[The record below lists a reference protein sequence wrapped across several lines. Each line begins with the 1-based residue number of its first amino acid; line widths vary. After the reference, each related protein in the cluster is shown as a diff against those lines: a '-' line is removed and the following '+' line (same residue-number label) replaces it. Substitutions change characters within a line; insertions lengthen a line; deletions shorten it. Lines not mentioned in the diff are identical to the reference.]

1 LLDRR
6 QSSLDK
12 KVGLGNRSLSN
23 IEEHM
28 KITTKA
34 LLAAAGIAAFA
45 FSPANAYEGAP
56 FSTQPGVFIGASAG
70 VPPPGIYMFNQI
82 FTNQLNLSG
91 PGTQNTIPLSGGLK
105 IGNNNSQHVNDYTAG
120 FLFVPGW
127 TFLGATYDAVVVQP
141 FVDVGIGNPLGGATI
156 AGNPISPISV
166 SSGVFNTYIVPVE
179 LSWKLGNSGFAI
191 KTGFGVFVPDG
202 THTGVN
208 GLGNVGNPWATFQPE
223 LIISY
228 LAGGYNLTAA
238 LYEEINTANP
248 NDNYTN
254 GNVFHADFTATKT
267 FGKWTLG
274 PVAHL
279 VAQVTDDSCPVGVC
293 TAHHPAILPP
303 FAPVPITLGGT
314 LANTQRFSVFSV
326 GGLVEYNFGPASLSV
341 WATQDVSAKASNSA
355 AAALGADNS
364 LIGRGFTVFSTLS
377 YRLWA
382 PEEPAKPAI
391 YRK

>member
-1 LLDRR
+1 L
-6 QSSLDK
+6 
-12 KVGLGNRSLSN
+12 N

-34 LLAAAGIAAFA
+34 LLAAGGLAAFA
-45 FSPANAYEGAP
+45 FSPANAFEGAP
-56 FSTQPGVFIGASAG
+56 SVTQPGVLIGASAG

-82 FTNQLNLSG
+82 FTDQTNFSG
-91 PGTQNTIPLSGGLK
+91 PGTQNTIPTTGLK
-105 IGNNNSQHVNDYTAG
+105 IGNNNGVHFNDYTAG

-127 TFLGATYDAVVVQP
+127 TFLGATYNAVVVQP
-141 FVDVGIGNPLGGATI
+141 FVDESVGSPAGSATI
-156 AGNPISPISV
+156 LGTPVAALNQA
-166 SSGVFNTYIVPVE
+166 SGVFNTYIVPVE
-179 LSWKLGNSGFAI
+179 LSWKLGNSGFAV

-202 THTGVN
+202 TKNGVN
-208 GLGNVGNPWATFQPE
+208 GIGNVGNPWFTFQPE

-238 LYEEINTANP
+238 LYEEINTANSV
-248 NDNYTN
+248 DNYTN
-254 GNVFHADFTATKT
+254 GNIFHADFTATKT

-274 PVAHL
+274 PVAHY

-293 TAHHPAILPP
+293 TAHHPVIPG
-303 FAPVPITLGGT
+303 VSLGGT
-314 LANTQRFSVFSV
+314 LNNTQRYQVFSV

-341 WATQDVSAKASNSA
+341 WATEDVSAKASNSA
-355 AAALGADNS
+355 AAALSADNS

-382 PEEPAKPAI
+382 PEEPAKTPL
-391 YRK
+391 YHK